1 MPMVVIGVLLLV
13 AKLAEFGPFANW
25 SWWIILA
32 PFALAAV
39 WWEFADASG
48 LTKRRAMDKMEAR
61 KVIRREKAMVTLG
74 LTTRREK
81 MQTRSSEAKA
91 RAVSA
96 DPTHSDAPPPEP
108 PRPDPR
114 A

>member
-1 MPMVVIGVLLLV
+1 MPMLIIGVLLLA
-13 AKLAEFGPFANW
+13 AKVAEFGPFANW

-32 PFALAAV
+32 PFALAAL

-61 KVIRREKAMVTLG
+61 KVSRREKAMEALG
-74 LTTRREK
+74 LSTQRQK
-81 MQTRSSEAKA
+81 MQTKISEAKA

-108 PRPDPR
+108 PRREPR
-114 A
+114 R

>member
-1 MPMVVIGVLLLV
+1 MPMLIIGVLLLA
-13 AKLAEFGPFANW
+13 AKVAEFGPFATW

-32 PFALAAV
+32 PFALAAI

-61 KVIRREKAMVTLG
+61 KVSRREKAMEALG
-74 LTTRREK
+74 LSTQRQK
-81 MQTRSSEAKA
+81 MQTKISEAKA

-108 PRPDPR
+108 PRREPR
-114 A
+114 R